1 MTLFLAIALLTALVT
16 FGGSIIVWKL
26 SLKYKLYPKIRERDV
41 HTRPTPRLGGVAMF
55 VGILI
60 AFGAAAFVSTL
71 GSSRFSNIA
80 IVFQNPGQILAIL
93 GAALLI
99 VIVGVADDI
108 WDLDWTTKLAAQ
120 FLAAGLITWQGVSI
134 VSLPIGGI
142 TVGSSWMF
150 AIITVF
156 VIVLVMNAVNFIDGL
171 DGLVAGV
178 ALIAN
183 GVFFLYSYLLVQQTS
198 PTNYFNLASLVAI
211 ILVGACAGF
220 LPLNWHPAKLFMG
233 DAGALLIGLL
243 MATSAVAVT
252 GQLNPTGV
260 GLNQFVAAFIPILL
274 PFAVLVIPLL
284 DFGLAVMRRLRA
296 GKSPFSADR
305 KHLHHRLLDM
315 GHSHL
320 HAVLILYGWTAVA
333 SIGCLLTYVFPVYF
347 KISSLW
353 AILALFIGFV
363 ICAVITL
370 APLGR
375 RKRLTVAAEA
385 VAIDEVPAAD
395 VAGLDEL
402 AGSEASARPDLHDAA
417 ALDPAGSPASAQDGS
432 VESSDPE
439 PGAR

>member
-333 SIGCLLTYVFPVYF
+333 SVGCLLTYVFPVYF

-353 AILALFIGFV
+353 ALLALFIGFV

-385 VAIDEVPAAD
+385 EAIDEIP
-395 VAGLDEL
+395 
-402 AGSEASARPDLHDAA
+402 EA
-417 ALDPAGSPASAQDGS
+417 
-432 VESSDPE
+432 
-439 PGAR
+439 